1 MCVPNNFNHFKS
13 GWPKKILVYVN
24 GISQILIKKKI
35 CHFPELRIYQKLFI
49 LSNLYQK
56 ICKKM
61 CKKCDFEIGETY
73 FLAGYFFP

>member
-56 ICKKM
+56 ICKK
-61 CKKCDFEIGETY
+61 CANSTKKGHFKTIGDKK
-73 FLAGYFFP
+73 